1 VNLNA
6 ARRCTYE
13 LRSAPQGHA
22 SYRTVAQDMHRAI
35 AEVAGHR
42 LVADMMSFVDH
53 GSGVELE
60 RLEAERR
67 AEARRTAHILS
78 VAGSP
83 QGGFFPLRW
92 TPPFPGCRQC
102 SGSDRAGRRRRQS
115 CLVCRPMT
123 R

>member
-1 VNLNA
+1 MLARQFPDRASYAVALGYRVRFTMNLNA
-6 ARRCTYE
+6 REAMHLTE

-67 AEARRTAHILS
+67 AEARRE
-78 VAGSP
+78 
-83 QGGFFPLRW
+83 
-92 TPPFPGCRQC
+92 
-102 SGSDRAGRRRRQS
+102 
-115 CLVCRPMT
+115 RPT
-123 R
+123 S